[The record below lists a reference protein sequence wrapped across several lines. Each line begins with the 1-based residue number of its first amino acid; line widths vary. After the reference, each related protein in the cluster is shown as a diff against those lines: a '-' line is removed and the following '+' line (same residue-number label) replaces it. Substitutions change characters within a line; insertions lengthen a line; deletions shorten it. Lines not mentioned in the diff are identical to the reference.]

1 MSRSIFSSY
10 LELCKPKIIALM
22 LLTSTVGILLA
33 PDTAHLWQALLFGN
47 LGIGLCASAA
57 AAINH
62 VIDQKIDAKM
72 KRTHNRPLVKGQV
85 DTANA
90 LVFAGSLAFLGMSTL
105 MIWINNTTAI
115 LTLASLV
122 GYAIIY
128 TSFLK
133 RVTTQNIVIGGIAGA
148 MPPLLGWV
156 AVTNSI
162 DANGCLLVLIIFLWT
177 PPHFWALAI
186 AKKEEYA
193 KTGIPMFSVIYG
205 SGLTSLHLLLYT
217 LLLVLSTLLPYLTGL
232 SGLVYLSL
240 TMLLNIRFV
249 YLSWKLW
256 RQPEDLLLAMRI
268 FWYSIYYLM
277 LLFVALLLDKYLSLL
292 SLNI

>member
-1 MSRSIFSSY
+1 MSRSVFLSY
-10 LELCKPKIIALM
+10 VELCKPKIIALM

-33 PDTAHLWQALLFGN
+33 PDASNLWQALLFGN

-62 VIDQKIDAKM
+62 VIDQKIDARM
-72 KRTHNRPLVKGQV
+72 QRTRNRPLVKGRV
-85 DTANA
+85 DTVNA
-90 LVFAGSLAFLGMSTL
+90 IIFAGVLTLLGMSVL
-105 MIWINNTTAI
+105 IILVNAKTAA
-115 LTLASLV
+115 LTLASLIV
-122 GYAIIY
+122 YAIIY

-205 SGLTSLHLLLYT
+205 SDLTSLHLLLYT

-232 SGLVYLSL
+232 SGIVYLCV
-240 TMLLNIRFV
+240 TMLLNIRFL

-256 RQPEDLLLAMRI
+256 KNPDDLFLAMKL

-277 LLFVALLLDKYLSLL
+277 FLFVALLLDKYLKFFLL
-292 SLNI
+292 NS